1 LAAPVVEV
9 VIVVVFVG
17 VEAAAAIL
25 IAKC

>member
-9 VIVVVFVG
+9 VRVVVLVG